1 MAGVSGWGQAP
12 IATTTSV
19 AKKKRKSDA
28 RAAVDPGMDGTRRS
42 NWRIADKDKDAS
54 LNDGGRDAMRRDAP
68 SHRRRWRTGG
78 EPVTRAK
85 TATAPAAP
93 EREEGTDGRDRRLK
107 WTGWMDAHL

>member
-1 MAGVSGWGQAP
+1 MGPGPHRDDDISGE
-12 IATTTSV
+12 
-19 AKKKRKSDA
+19 KKRKSDA
-28 RAAVDPGMDGTRRS
+28 RPAVDPGMDRTRRS

-54 LNDGGRDAMRRDAP
+54 LNDGGGDAMRRDAP